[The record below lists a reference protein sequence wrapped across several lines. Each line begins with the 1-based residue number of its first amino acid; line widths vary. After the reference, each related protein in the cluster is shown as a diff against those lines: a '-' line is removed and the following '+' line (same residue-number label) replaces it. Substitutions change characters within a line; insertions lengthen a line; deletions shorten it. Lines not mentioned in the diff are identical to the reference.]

1 MMKTMKTKSMNN
13 IKENNMETKKGKL
26 IIVSAP
32 SGCGKGTMLKEIL
45 KDNRYYYS
53 VSSTTRKPR
62 EEDIEGVT
70 YNFLT
75 KEQFEEKIK
84 ENEWLEYTEYCNN
97 YYGTP
102 KSVTFR
108 KLDEGK
114 DVILEIEVEGAENIK
129 KAYPEAVSIFI
140 LPPSIQE
147 LERRLRKRG
156 SEQEDVIEKRVER
169 AKYEIS
175 QSEKYDYR
183 VVNGELEKA
192 IDDFRSIIESL

>member
-1 MMKTMKTKSMNN
+1 M
-13 IKENNMETKKGKL
+13 KKGKL

-45 KDNRYYYS
+45 KDDRYYYS
-53 VSSTTRKPR
+53 VSSTTREPR
-62 EEDIEGVT
+62 EEDIDGVT

-75 KEQFEEKIK
+75 REQFEEKIK
-84 ENEWLEYTEYCNN
+84 KDEWLEYAEYCNN

-102 KSVTFR
+102 KAVTFS

-114 DVILEIEVEGAENIK
+114 DVILEIEVEGAENVK

-140 LPPSIQE
+140 LPPSVQE

-156 SEQEDVIEKRVER
+156 SEEEDVIEKRIER

-175 QSEKYDYR
+175 QSDKYDYR

-192 IDDFRSIIESL
+192 IDDFRSIIENL

>member
-1 MMKTMKTKSMNN
+1 
-13 IKENNMETKKGKL
+13 METKKGKL

-45 KDNRYYYS
+45 KDDRYYYS

>member
-1 MMKTMKTKSMNN
+1 M
-13 IKENNMETKKGKL
+13 KKGKL

-45 KDNRYYYS
+45 KDDRYYYS
-53 VSSTTRKPR
+53 VSSTTREPR
-62 EEDIEGVT
+62 EEDIDGVT

-75 KEQFEEKIK
+75 REQFVEKIK
-84 ENEWLEYTEYCNN
+84 KDEWLEYAEYCNN

-102 KSVTFR
+102 KSVTFQ

-114 DVILEIEVEGAENIK
+114 DVILEIEVEGAENVK

-156 SEQEDVIEKRVER
+156 SEEENVIEKRIER

-175 QSEKYDYR
+175 QSDKYDYR

-192 IDDFRSIIESL
+192 IDDFRSIIENL